1 VNYLFK
7 RLRWLKWL
15 CRPRHQLI
23 LRETCSVDA
32 QKPSLISTLCIMTDA
47 KDRRELCEPSYTG
60 YGPSACSFEVICIIN
75 NLYSYQYNLFF
86 LCIWMF
92 LSELFHKG
100 FFFKEAILCPLF
112 RICLCEAHP
121 PEKHNV
127 LWLVGWISVLWF
139 CRPLWA
145 CFGNVTLLAIITTSF
160 NTLLTQLNHPFI
172 LHVPWAGII

>member
-1 VNYLFK
+1 MLKIGGSYVSRATLAMDH
-7 RLRWLKWL
+7 LRAHLKL
-15 CRPRHQLI
+15 
-23 LRETCSVDA
+23 SV
-32 QKPSLISTLCIMTDA
+32 SSIICILISI
-47 KDRRELCEPSYTG
+47 
-60 YGPSACSFEVICIIN
+60 ICFF
-75 NLYSYQYNLFF
+75 YVFGCSYQN
-86 LCIWMF
+86 CSI
-92 LSELFHKG
+92 KD
-100 FFFKEAILCPLF
+100 FFKEAILCPLF